1 MFFRDQVDT
10 ISNGMKIGILGGGI
24 IGLSSA
30 YYLNKAG
37 YDVTIIDQTNLLDGC
52 SHGNAGMIVPSHFI
66 PLAAPG
72 MISKGIRWMFDST
85 SPFYIKPRFSKSLIK
100 WGYHFYRSATSAHV
114 QKSAP
119 ALKEISLLS
128 KSLYQEWKQ
137 ELPFDFGYQEKG
149 LLMLF
154 KTKEAEHEE
163 ANTVEMASRYG
174 IEAYLLNASEVQNLE
189 TQIKV
194 DVKGGVYFP
203 GDAHLNPNVLV
214 TNLIKFL
221 RQKGVSFRDKTT
233 LKDFQIDNGKVLAV
247 KTNNGDFR
255 FDEVVMALGSW
266 SGEIGGKLQLSL
278 PMQAGKG
285 YSFTLNDAVNNV
297 QIPSIF
303 LEARVAVTPMGNS
316 LRFGGTM
323 EITGVHHRINMN
335 RVKGIVN
342 AIPRYY
348 PKMLVPMPNQENVWH
363 GLRPCS
369 PDGLP
374 YIGRSKK
381 IENLII
387 ATGHS
392 MMGLSL
398 APATGLLVSELVDN
412 KKSSMNIELF
422 EPERF

>member
-1 MFFRDQVDT
+1 MK
-10 ISNGMKIGILGGGI
+10 KIGILGGGI

-37 YDVTIIDQTNLLDGC
+37 HDVTIIDQTNLLDGC

-72 MISKGIRWMFDST
+72 MISKGIRWMFHST
-85 SPFYIKPRFSKSLIK
+85 SPFYIQPRFSKSLIK

-114 QKSAP
+114 QRSAP

-214 TNLIKFL
+214 TNLIKYL
-221 RQKGVSFRDKTT
+221 RQKSVSFRDKTI

-285 YSFTLNDAVNNV
+285 YSFTLNDVANNV

-323 EITGVHHRINMN
+323 EITGVDHRINMN

-348 PKMLVPMPNQENVWH
+348 PEMLVPMPNQENVWH

-398 APATGLLVSELVDN
+398 APATGLLVSEFLDN

>member
-1 MFFRDQVDT
+1 MK
-10 ISNGMKIGILGGGI
+10 KIGILGGGI

-37 YDVTIIDQTNLLDGC
+37 HDVTIIDQTNLLDGC

-174 IEAYLLNASEVQNLE
+174 VEAYLLNASEVQNLE

-214 TNLIKFL
+214 SNLIKYL

-266 SGEIGGKLQLSL
+266 SGEMGGKLQLSL

-285 YSFTLNDAVNNV
+285 YSFTLNDVVNNV

-323 EITGVHHRINMN
+323 EITGVDHRINMN

-342 AIPRYY
+342 AIPRYF